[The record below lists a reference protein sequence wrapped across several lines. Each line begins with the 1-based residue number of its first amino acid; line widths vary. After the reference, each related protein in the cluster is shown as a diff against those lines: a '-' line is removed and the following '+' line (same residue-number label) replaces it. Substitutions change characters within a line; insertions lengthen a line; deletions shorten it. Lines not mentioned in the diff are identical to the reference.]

1 MEDIDGEIE
10 TEEGI
15 LETYSEGED
24 DYIGAMTALHGD
36 EDDPDNIGYY
46 AAKTAKEEE
55 LAAAQKIVDDLWR
68 AQELDDAAIA
78 GARFQSA

>member
-1 MEDIDGEIE
+1 LDGIDEEIA

-24 DYIGAMTALHGD
+24 EYIAADTALNGD
-36 EDDPDNIGYY
+36 EDDPDNNGFY
-46 AAKTAKEEE
+46 ADRTAKDEE
-55 LAAAQKIVDDLWR
+55 LAAAQKIVDDLQR

-78 GARFQSA
+78 GARFQ